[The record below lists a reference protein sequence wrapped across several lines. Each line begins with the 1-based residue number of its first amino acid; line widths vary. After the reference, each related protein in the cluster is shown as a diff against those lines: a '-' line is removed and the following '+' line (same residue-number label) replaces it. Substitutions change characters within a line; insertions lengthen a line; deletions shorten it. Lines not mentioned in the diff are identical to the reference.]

1 MLFLPADAWLPKFHH
16 ADDTALHTSLS
27 QHLPVMQ
34 INELKIIIRIL
45 HFWSDMRNSTTQ
57 NLEPHK
63 YYNMKTYKLE
73 IEKFV
78 FLYDFLS

>member
-34 INELKIIIRIL
+34 INELKNHQGKNIFQLMMMSRIL

-63 YYNMKTYKLE
+63 YYYTQTY
-73 IEKFV
+73 
-78 FLYDFLS
+78 